1 MKVVY
6 GHTDSIYVKIEDV
19 EKAEQVCEDLDAHV
33 QSLFPNPLGLDP
45 HPVSLEFEKFY
56 KSLGVGCTKNRN
68 AGFISW
74 KDGEWLAEP
83 EFVVTGF
90 SMKRITETKLGREV
104 QETVLKMWANEKT
117 EQEIVQ
123 YCQQKY
129 NDVMDG
135 KLPLTDVVNRS
146 RVRANRMNVKLSCGH
161 INSFEELMENGGNCK
176 HIIEDKYS
184 GEERQC
190 MGADPKTLEGKQPSI
205 GSGILGVLYY
215 NSLHP
220 DNKIDDSYVYVKV
233 RNVNNKFFH
242 PLKHEL
248 ITPNYVSAHEIK
260 ELEQYDIDWLHYA
273 NVVVKKA
280 TPVFKAMGWE
290 TKQIQRDLK
299 QKTLEDWF

>member
-135 KLPLTDVVNRS
+135 KLPFQICL
-146 RVRANRMNVKLSCGH
+146 
-161 INSFEELMENGGNCK
+161 GGR
-176 HIIEDKYS
+176 HYQYS
-184 GEERQC
+184 
-190 MGADPKTLEGKQPSI
+190 L
-205 GSGILGVLYY
+205 
-215 NSLHP
+215 
-220 DNKIDDSYVYVKV
+220 
-233 RNVNNKFFH
+233 
-242 PLKHEL
+242 
-248 ITPNYVSAHEIK
+248 
-260 ELEQYDIDWLHYA
+260 
-273 NVVVKKA
+273 
-280 TPVFKAMGWE
+280 
-290 TKQIQRDLK
+290 
-299 QKTLEDWF
+299 